1 MKKQM
6 RFGQFAAFGTSDEFA
21 IIAVIGIPLQSGANG
36 PMRDA
41 VENSRIVAACSNEH
55 KAMPN
60 RILKSQ
66 ALPSMKNDTYRVN
79 DTASCKEPEAYAWK
93 SRCDWPEYE
102 RARPT
107 QEKIEN
113 QRQAIETTRQEQL
126 ECYTNGRSDPNRD
139 E

>member
-1 MKKQM
+1 MKNQM
-6 RFGQFAAFGTSDEFA
+6 RFGQLAAFGTSDEFA
-21 IIAVIGIPLQSGANG
+21 SIAVIGIPLQSGANG

-66 ALPSMKNDTYRVN
+66 ALPSMKNDTYRVD

-93 SRCDWPEYE
+93 SRCDCVKYDAPGP
-102 RARPT
+102 A
-107 QEKIEN
+107 QEKIKKK
-113 QRQAIETTRQEQL
+113 RQSIETTRQEQL